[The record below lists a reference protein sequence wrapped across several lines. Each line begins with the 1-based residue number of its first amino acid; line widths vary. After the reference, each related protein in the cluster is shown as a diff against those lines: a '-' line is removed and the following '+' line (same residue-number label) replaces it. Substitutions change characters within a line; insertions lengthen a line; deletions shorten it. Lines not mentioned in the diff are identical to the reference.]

1 MGLNIMT
8 SHIDSHST
16 TIDAYNRVASFFY
29 SYMPLLCIYGNAI
42 PFVFEYSIL
51 MIKMDI

>member
-1 MGLNIMT
+1 MGLNIMI
-8 SHIDSHST
+8 SHVDSYST
-16 TIDAYNRVASFFY
+16 TIDACNGVASFY
-29 SYMPLLCIYGNAI
+29 SYMLLLCIYGNAI